1 MKKLKMLAVALAA
14 VAVTGSALAIPT
26 IIVTDGILGATVS
39 AATGIVS
46 YSNTAFDSAWDIVIT
61 SGLTKPA
68 LGSATSPIEDIQIQ
82 ATSTKVGPAGPLTVY
97 LFDNGFGP
105 TSGSYLAAITGH
117 VITGSGATVTF
128 NTYYNLNNSVPT
140 LSGATVTGGTTSSLT
155 TLTLPAS
162 IYNGSASASPGNLA
176 NPFSLVEVVS
186 IGTGGLQTA
195 YSLDASIT
203 GVPDGGTTIMLLGAA
218 LSGLAFLRRKLV

>member
-26 IIVTDGILGATVS
+26 IIVTDGTVGASTTDALGLPY
-39 AATGIVS
+39 
-46 YSNTAFDSAWDIVIT
+46 YSNASFDAGAWNLVIS
-61 SGLTKPA
+61 SGVTKPA
-68 LGSATSPIEDIQIQ
+68 SGSATSPFEDINIQ
-82 ATSTKVGPAGPLTVY
+82 ATSISGTAKPLTVY
-97 LFDNGFGP
+97 LFDSGFGP
-105 TSGSYLAAITGH
+105 TSSSYLATITGH
-117 VITGSGATVTF
+117 VISGTGGTVTF
-128 NTYYNLNNSVPT
+128 NTYYNLNNTVPT
-140 LSGATVTGGTTSSLT
+140 LSGALVSGGTTSSLT

-218 LSGLAFLRRKLV
+218 LSGLALLRRKLV